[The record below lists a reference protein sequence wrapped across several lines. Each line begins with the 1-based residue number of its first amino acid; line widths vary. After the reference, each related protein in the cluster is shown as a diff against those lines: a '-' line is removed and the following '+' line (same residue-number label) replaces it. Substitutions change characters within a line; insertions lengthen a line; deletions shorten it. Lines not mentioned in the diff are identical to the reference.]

1 MFNYFCSFFR
11 RLRLR
16 RRRPAGIFV
25 GRRMTH
31 DVAITYR
38 MGAGFAGDINRV
50 HPFHAEPALA
60 DPTNPPTL
68 TGQPV
73 IAVAAS
79 NGVRALLA
87 TDTAL
92 TAIYGITVRE
102 YPTQPNSSVLFG
114 SLSTQGFGG
123 AGNVGPAQ
131 ALTILRSGYI
141 MVKVSGSVAVAK
153 GGAVHVWIAAS
164 SGTHVQGGFEAVA
177 TAGSTIPLDA
187 KSSWNG
193 PADANGIAELAFNI

>member
-38 MGAGFAGDINRV
+38 MGAGFVGDINRV
-50 HPFHAEPALA
+50 HPFSAEPALA

-68 TGQPV
+68 PGQPV

-87 TDTAL
+87 GDTAL
-92 TAIYGITVRE
+92 TDIYGITVRE
-102 YPTQPNSSVLFG
+102 YPTQPNSSTTFG

-123 AGNVGPAQ
+123 STVSPAQ

-153 GGAVHVWIAAS
+153 GGAVFVWVAAS
-164 SGTHVQGGFEAVA
+164 SGSHVQGGFEPVA
-177 TAGSTIPLDA
+177 SAGNTIPLPG
-187 KSSWNG
+187 KTTWNG

>member
-16 RRRPAGIFV
+16 RRRPVGTFV

-50 HPFHAEPALA
+50 HPFSAEPALA
-60 DPTNPPTL
+60 DPTNPPSFS
-68 TGQPV
+68 GQPV

-92 TAIYGITVRE
+92 TDIYGITVKE
-102 YPTQPNSSVLFG
+102 YPTQPNSTTLFG

-123 AGNVGPAQ
+123 STANPAQ

-141 MVKVSGSVAVAK
+141 MVKVSGAVAVAK

-164 SGTHVQGGFEAVA
+164 SGSHVQGGFEPVA
-177 TAGSTIPLDA
+177 SAGNTIPLGS
-187 KSSWNG
+187 KTTWNG
-193 PADANGIAELAFNI
+193 PAGADGIAELAFNI